1 MVIKIVGEIQFK
13 DQTLPV
19 YGDLNEPLFKAGDVA
34 NLIGYSEGNVWKM
47 LELCEEERKLNATIW
62 TGGQRRN
69 ARFITETG
77 LYDILAQSR
86 KPLALVWRHVIIDQL
101 VAIRKKRGLN
111 IVEQFDEWDHLA
123 ESVYY
128 DEERGCL
135 MRSVTVQGGD
145 VEQVPFDPNE

>member
-1 MVIKIVGEIQFK
+1 MEIKIVGEIRFK
-13 DQTLPV
+13 NQTLPV
-19 YGDLNEPLFKAGDVA
+19 FGDLNEPLFKAGDVA

-69 ARFITETG
+69 VRFITETG

-101 VAIRKKRGLN
+101 VAIRKQRGLN
-111 IVEQFDEWDHLA
+111 IIEQFDEWDYLA

-145 VEQVPFDPNE
+145 VEQLPYVPGE